1 MYRLTVNNAETY
13 WIVMRNVFS
22 HQLKMHVKFDLK
34 GSTVDRAASEK
45 EKAKQS
51 PTYKDN
57 DFIQMDKKIYIGD
70 EAKATFMSTLE
81 ADVKLLQ
88 ELNLMDYS
96 LLIGIHD
103 CTAPMV
109 DSEDDYTDDEI
120 DNSGDELR
128 EDSPTTPVSG
138 EETQPQFEALTDT
151 VTTTTTSPPDE
162 ANNVDEVDQV
172 VTKETGGA
180 TAVES
185 DVSVVDKGAVV
196 TFAPLPYKPILVAG
210 NDDEIEKY
218 LAEGYYPVINKEV
231 DIFALI
237 GLPGMLLS

>member
-1 MYRLTVNNAETY
+1 
-13 WIVMRNVFS
+13 
-22 HQLKMHVKFDLK
+22 
-34 GSTVDRAASEK
+34 
-45 EKAKQS
+45 
-51 PTYKDN
+51 
-57 DFIQMDKKIYIGD
+57 
-70 EAKATFMSTLE
+70 
-81 ADVKLLQ
+81 
-88 ELNLMDYS
+88 MDYS